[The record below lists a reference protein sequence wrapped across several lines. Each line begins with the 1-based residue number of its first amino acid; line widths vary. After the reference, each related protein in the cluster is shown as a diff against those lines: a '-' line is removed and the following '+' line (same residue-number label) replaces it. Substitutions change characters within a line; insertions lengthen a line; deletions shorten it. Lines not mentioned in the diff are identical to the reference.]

1 LAILEIISFCF
12 TFVLALITMR
22 RVILTLAAVFVKS
35 SLPQKSE
42 KEPFVIALVP
52 ARNEEDVVA
61 RCLDGLLRI
70 DWPRE
75 KILIVAIDDGSTDG
89 TAAIIESYAHAH
101 ENIELL
107 TRAGPNAGIGKGAAL
122 NDALERYDIG
132 DFVFLLDADSVAA
145 PDALRILYCAMDAQ
159 RADAAQGGMLPEE
172 SAKGLGAFYTGL
184 ESLVHQGITMTG
196 ADRIGATVSLLGS
209 NTLISRKA
217 LGELGGFHPSSRLED
232 IDMTMAMANAGMKI
246 VFEPR
251 AESIIIPSHSAK
263 EAVTQHRAWSREYF
277 RIAVSRFLETTFASA
292 GVVQRADR
300 LIFAFGYLDRLFVI
314 GYVVLALVSSAT
326 KADFAPWW
334 FLAVVLVVPGIQCL
348 LAMHRARKPLSDYG
362 RLFVMPFAYMV
373 DLAVHCM
380 AFSDALCGKGRD
392 WQRSRGKAEGV

>member
-1 LAILEIISFCF
+1 
-12 TFVLALITMR
+12 
-22 RVILTLAAVFVKS
+22 
-35 SLPQKSE
+35 
-42 KEPFVIALVP
+42 VIALVP

-61 RCLDGLLRI
+61 RCLDCLLRI
-70 DWPRE
+70 DWPKE

-101 ENIELL
+101 ANIELL
-107 TRAGPNAGIGKGAAL
+107 SRARPNAGIGKGAVL
-122 NDALERYDIG
+122 NDALERFDFG
-132 DFVFLLDADSVAA
+132 DFVFVLDADSVAA
-145 PDALRILYCAMDAQ
+145 PNALRILCSAMDA
-159 RADAAQGGMLPEE
+159 RGADAAQGGMLPEE
-172 SAKGLGAFYTGL
+172 NAKGSGAFYTGI

-232 IDMTMAMANAGMKI
+232 IDMTMAMANAGMKV

-251 AESIIIPSHSAK
+251 AESTIIPSRSPK
-263 EAVTQHRAWSREYF
+263 ETAAQHRAWSREYF
-277 RIAVSRFLETTFASA
+277 RIAVSRFLETVFASV

-314 GYVVLALVSSAT
+314 CYAILALISTAT
-326 KADFAPWW
+326 NADFAPWW
-334 FLAVVLVVPGIQCL
+334 FLAVYFFVPGMQCL
-348 LAMHRARKPLSDYG
+348 MAMHRARKPLSDYG
-362 RLFVMPFAYMV
+362 RLFVMPFAYAV

-380 AFSDALCGKGRD
+380 AFVDALCGKGRD
-392 WQRSRGKAEGV
+392 WRRSRGKADGL